1 VRRALRAGVLAGTL
15 ATSLAAQS
23 RSADVLQQAT
33 QFYER
38 LDVEHAL
45 TLLRQIVSPN
55 WGSDVSATQRVE
67 AYKYLGACLALTG
80 KPDSAVVYFRA
91 AVERDP
97 FAELDPNR
105 FTPAQ
110 VRLFGEAR
118 RRTFAVA
125 VRPIRSERIDPRTAH
140 LSFTVVSTH
149 AAALQAELRAASG
162 SSRVAL
168 FSGGSEG
175 LREIRWDGLQAD
187 GRLAPPGRYAFVL
200 TGRSQLL
207 DRSDSARVFFDLGH
221 EMAPLEDTL
230 PNLAADS
237 LLPERRPTSGA
248 TDDLI
253 KGLVVAGA
261 TAFIAGVLPNRELGG
276 GMRGGAAV
284 IAGAATVSG
293 VVAFVVGRRHGGIPE
308 NIAANDRR
316 RAERAAH
323 NAAIQSRNA
332 AKVAGTIL
340 VVSPAA
346 GTGP

>member
-1 VRRALRAGVLAGTL
+1 VKLALRAGVLAGTL

-187 GRLAPPGRYAFVL
+187 GRLAPPGRAAFVR

-207 DRSDSARVFFDLGH
+207 ARSDSARVFFDLGH

-261 TAFIAGVLPNRELGG
+261 AAFIAGVLPNRELGG

>member
-1 VRRALRAGVLAGTL
+1 VKLALRAGVLAGTL

-261 TAFIAGVLPNRELGG
+261 AAFIAGVLPNRELGG

-346 GTGP
+346 GTSP